1 MTLAPKHKKEHKR
14 FFKFAVVGA
23 IGSMIDI
30 GVMNLLTQVFH
41 LPLVISGSI
50 SFVCAVVNNFL
61 GNRYWTY
68 PDSRSRRIRHQFGMF
83 FIVNTVGIAI
93 RIPILKYAEPPLAR
107 FFESMAHLSLDIA
120 DALAKNATLL
130 FAIGVV
136 MLWNFFINRY
146 WTYNDVE

>member
-1 MTLAPKHKKEHKR
+1 MTLVDKKERTR

-23 IGSMIDI
+23 IGSLIDI
-30 GVMNLLTQVFH
+30 GVMNLMTQVFN
-41 LPLVISGSI
+41 LPLVLGGSI

-68 PDSRSRRIRHQFGMF
+68 PESRSRRIRHQFGMF
-83 FIVNTVGIAI
+83 LAVNAIGIAI

-107 FFESMAHLSLDIA
+107 LFESMAHLSFDTA

-146 WTYNDVE
+146 WTYNDVD

>member
-1 MTLAPKHKKEHKR
+1 MTTLVDKKERTR

-23 IGSMIDI
+23 IGSVIDI

-41 LPLVISGSI
+41 LPLVAGGSI

-68 PDSRSRRIRHQFGMF
+68 PDSRSRRIRYQFGMF
-83 FIVNTVGIAI
+83 FLVNTVGIAI
-93 RIPILKYAEPPLAR
+93 RIPILKFVEPPLIV
-107 FFESMAHLSLDIA
+107 FFEGLKNLSVEVA

-130 FAIGVV
+130 LAIGVV
-136 MLWNFFINRY
+136 MLWNFFANRY
-146 WTYNDVE
+146 WTYNDVD